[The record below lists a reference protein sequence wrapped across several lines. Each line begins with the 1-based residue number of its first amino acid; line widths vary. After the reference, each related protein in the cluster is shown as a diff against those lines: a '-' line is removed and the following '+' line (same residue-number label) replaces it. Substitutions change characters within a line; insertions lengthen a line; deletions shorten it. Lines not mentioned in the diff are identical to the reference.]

1 MESRNFDLKTKIYH
15 LIIALHLMI
24 NFVYGRDFSGNL
36 LREYQE
42 IVNRKIE
49 AGASKSI
56 ACANLD
62 ILILLM
68 PEASKFDLTTMQV
81 IGGNF
86 NLFVDDNF
94 YQEWKQRLIGRTF
107 AKDTENEIS
116 KLERLERIK
125 LIDIQ
130 ESRDQWTK
138 LIKKTEI
145 IINKIGKLN
154 GYKLILNQN
163 TITKPYSFQ
172 KLKRFA
178 VVYRNITNI
187 TPIIA
192 KYILE
197 KQGLSLE
204 SSKKIIQSIEQDFIF

>member
-1 MESRNFDLKTKIYH
+1 MNFDLKTKIYQ
-15 LIIALHLMI
+15 LIIALNLVI

-81 IGGNF
+81 IGGNS
-86 NLFVDDNF
+86 NLFVNDNF
-94 YQEWKQRLIGRTF
+94 YQEWKQKLIGKTY
-107 AKDTENEIS
+107 AEDTENEIS

-125 LIDIQ
+125 LIDMQ
-130 ESRDQWTK
+130 ESRNQWTK
-138 LIKKTEI
+138 LIKK
-145 IINKIGKLN
+145 N
-154 GYKLILNQN
+154 
-163 TITKPYSFQ
+163 
-172 KLKRFA
+172 
-178 VVYRNITNI
+178 RNN
-187 TPIIA
+187 
-192 KYILE
+192 Y
-197 KQGLSLE
+197 
-204 SSKKIIQSIEQDFIF
+204 